1 MEPSRQHRLDVAT
14 AAAERFAE
22 LADVAELMG
31 DHDGALRLR
40 RRADATRERAMT
52 LLDDG

>member
-1 MEPSRQHRLDVAT
+1 VDAERQHRFEVAT

-31 DHDGALRLR
+31 DPDGALRLR

-52 LLDDG
+52 LLDG

>member
-1 MEPSRQHRLDVAT
+1 MAT
-14 AAAERFAE
+14 AAAERLAE

-31 DHDGALRLR
+31 DADGALRLR

-52 LLDDG
+52 MLDE

>member
-1 MEPSRQHRLDVAT
+1 MDADRQHRLEVAT

-31 DHDGALRLR
+31 DVDGALRLR

-52 LLDDG
+52 LLDE

>member
-31 DHDGALRLR
+31 DHDGALKLR
-40 RRADATRERAMT
+40 RRAEATRERAMSM
-52 LLDDG
+52 LDD